1 MIKKTRIKYYEGTD
15 DNDPSF
21 IDDAEYTV
29 FVTRW
34 FNIVGLTK
42 DEFLD
47 KVKEIDYE
55 RFEIV
60 E

>member
-1 MIKKTRIKYYEGTD
+1 MIKKTQIKYYEGED

-29 FVTRW
+29 SVTRW